1 MLHCDC
7 LRIHVRLLAPKYD
20 VPEGRKSLEGR
31 NSLEGMKASK
41 RAKVITSEDDVLE
54 GSDGCARV
62 SAMNKMVLE
71 MLHHM
76 ILELNFV
83 EGDGPRPV
91 ASVLE
96 FDFDSI
102 EPKERTSSNKMG
114 ENKVDM
120 LESNIPEQHKPLFPS
135 YETSRLMSQCSTRI
149 VQHRPKEGKGKN
161 M

>member
-1 MLHCDC
+1 MLPENS
-7 LRIHVRLLAPKYD
+7 LL
-20 VPEGRKSLEGR
+20 KSLEIKINGIFDDVMYLKK
-31 NSLEGMKASK
+31 SL
-41 RAKVITSEDDVLE
+41 KVIN
-54 GSDGCARV
+54 C
-62 SAMNKMVLE
+62 
-71 MLHHM
+71 
-76 ILELNFV
+76 NFNL
-83 EGDGPRPV
+83 GIGRDGPRPV